1 MKKRDSSIIP
11 ILIDNNWDMIQNL
24 EEYKILEKTEV
35 WQKYTQKYLEYE
47 EKGILNKISETQ
59 EVENVLNSEE
69 YKKYSAKVHPILM
82 KEEMDFITKKKLNVG
97 GAIVNTEGL
106 TKLQGA
112 DYVKRIGDAIT
123 EAVNSVKRIERNP
136 NNRYKKKPLIPN
148 PQFHDTKDFKEFFG
162 KHFAT
167 GEGDIILD
175 FFSGSA
181 TTAHAVMQLNAEDG
195 GNRKYIMV
203 QSPEQCSRDSE
214 AYKAGYRTIAE
225 LGAERIRRAGKKI
238 KQDTGKDIDYGFK
251 YFRVSSPN
259 KKDVCFNP
267 LMSDEEKE
275 QYLNGDKFKEDRT
288 DEDLLYDTFIKAGI
302 QLDRKYQKRTV
313 NGRNYFIVINASI
326 KWDEIKALC
335 TDENEAVGDSF
346 EFCFHN
352 EKRQKEIKYI
362 TRDKY
367 NEYFA
372 NLILNNIYIFI
383 YEKNVSNIVWEKLAK
398 HQPAKI
404 YTVERS
410 LKLLGAEKVKEIVK
424 GISPNTEILVM

>member
-1 MKKRDSSIIP
+1 MIKKDSSIIQN
-11 ILIDNNWDMIQNL
+11 LIDDYYNEFSNL

-35 WQKYTQKYLEYE
+35 WKKYVEKFRELGAQGNFEKIYDTPEY
-47 EKGILNKISETQ
+47 KNLK
-59 EVENVLNSEE
+59 NSEE
-69 YKKYSAKVHPILM
+69 HKKFEEKILPIISKEALNLAINNKV
-82 KEEMDFITKKKLNVG
+82 NVG

-106 TKLQGA
+106 TKLQSA
-112 DYVKRIGDAIT
+112 NYVSRISNAIT
-123 EAVNSVKRIERNP
+123 EAVNSVKKIERNP

-267 LMSDEEKE
+267 LMSDEEKK

-288 DEDLLYDTFIKAGI
+288 DEDLLYETFIKAGI
-302 QLDRKYQKRTV
+302 QLDRKYQKRTN

-326 KWDEIKALC
+326 KWDEVKALSK
-335 TDENEAVGDSF
+335 DEPVDDSL
-346 EFCFHN
+346 EFQFYN
-352 EKRQKEIKYI
+352 EKRQKEKKYI
-362 TRDKY
+362 SLETY
-367 NEYFA
+367 NGYFA

-383 YEKNVSNIVWEKLAK
+383 YEKDVSCIVWEKLAK
-398 HQPAKI
+398 QQPAKI
-404 YTVERS
+404 YTIERS

-424 GISPNTEILVM
+424 GISPKTEILVM

>member
-1 MKKRDSSIIP
+1 MIKKDSSIIP
-11 ILIDNNWDMIQNL
+11 SLIDDFYQEFINL
-24 EEYKILEKTEV
+24 EEYKNLERTEV
-35 WQKYTQKYLEYE
+35 WKKYVEKFRELGAQGNFEKIFDTPEYE
-47 EKGILNKISETQ
+47 NLK
-59 EVENVLNSEE
+59 NSEE
-69 YKKYSAKVHPILM
+69 HKKFEEKILPIIS
-82 KEEMDFITKKKLNVG
+82 KEALSLATDSTLNVG
-97 GAIVNTEGL
+97 GAIVSTKGL

-112 DYVKRIGDAIT
+112 DYVKRVSNAIT
-123 EAVNSVKRIERNP
+123 EAVNSVKKVERNP
-136 NNRYKKKPLIPN
+136 NNRFKKKPLIPN
-148 PQFHDTKDFKEFFG
+148 PQFHDTRDFKEFFG

-181 TTAHAVMQLNAEDG
+181 TTAHAVMDLNAEDG

-214 AYKAGYRTIAE
+214 AYKAGYRTLAE

-238 KQDTGKDIDYGFK
+238 KEDTGKDIDYGFK

-275 QYLNGDKFKEDRT
+275 KYLNGDKFKEDRT

-302 QLDRKYQKRTV
+302 QLDKKVQKRTV

-404 YTVERS
+404 YTIERS

-424 GISPNTEILVM
+424 GISPKTEILVM

>member
-11 ILIDNNWDMIQNL
+11 IWIDNNWDMIQNL

-123 EAVNSVKRIERNP
+123 EAVNSVKKVERNQ

-148 PQFHDTKDFKEFFG
+148 PKFHDTRDFKEFFG
-162 KHFAT
+162 KHFAN

-238 KQDTGKDIDYGFK
+238 KEDTGKDIDYGFK

-326 KWDEIKALC
+326 KWDEVKALSK
-335 TDENEAVGDSF
+335 DEPVDDSL
-346 EFCFHN
+346 EFQFYN
-352 EKRQKEIKYI
+352 EKRQKEKKYI
-362 TRDKY
+362 SLETY
-367 NEYFA
+367 NGYFA

-398 HQPAKI
+398 YQPAKI

>member
-1 MKKRDSSIIP
+1 MTKRDSTIIP
-11 ILIDNNWDMIQNL
+11 SLIGDFLKEKLDEITRK
-24 EEYKILEKTEV
+24 KI
-35 WQKYTQKYLEYE
+35 
-47 EKGILNKISETQ
+47 
-59 EVENVLNSEE
+59 
-69 YKKYSAKVHPILM
+69 
-82 KEEMDFITKKKLNVG
+82 NVG

-106 TKLQGA
+106 TKLQSA
-112 DYVKRIGDAIT
+112 DYVSRISNAIT
-123 EAVNSVKRIERNP
+123 EAVNSVKKVERNP
-136 NNRYKKKPLIPN
+136 NNRFKKKPLIPN
-148 PQFHDTKDFKEFFG
+148 SKFHDTKDFKEFFG

-275 QYLNGDKFKEDRT
+275 KYLNGDKFKEDRT
-288 DEDLLYDTFIKAGI
+288 DEDLLYETFIRAGI

-326 KWDEIKALC
+326 KWDEVKALSK
-335 TDENEAVGDSF
+335 DEPVDDSL
-346 EFCFHN
+346 EFQFYN
-352 EKRQKEIKYI
+352 EKRQKEKKYI
-362 TRDKY
+362 SLETY
-367 NEYFA
+367 NGYFA

-383 YEKNVSNIVWEKLAK
+383 YEKDVSCIVWEKLAK
-398 HQPAKI
+398 QQPAKI
-404 YTVERS
+404 YTIERS

-424 GISPNTEILVM
+424 GISPKTEILVM

>member
-1 MKKRDSSIIP
+1 MIKKDSTIIP
-11 ILIDNNWDMIQNL
+11 NLIDDFYKEFSNL

-35 WQKYTQKYLEYE
+35 WKKYVEKFRELGAQGNFEKIYDTPEYQNL
-47 EKGILNKISETQ
+47 K
-59 EVENVLNSEE
+59 NSEE
-69 YKKYSAKVHPILM
+69 HKKFEEKILPIIS
-82 KEEMDFITKKKLNVG
+82 KEALSLAINNKANVG
-97 GAIVNTEGL
+97 GAIINTEGL

-123 EAVNSVKRIERNP
+123 EAVKSVKRIERNP

-162 KHFAT
+162 KHFAD

-181 TTAHAVMQLNAEDG
+181 TTAHAVMELNAADG

-238 KQDTGKDIDYGFK
+238 KEDTGKDIDYGFK

-259 KKDVCFNP
+259 QKDVCFNP

-275 QYLNGDKFKEDRT
+275 QYLNGDKYKEDRT

-302 QLDRKYQKRTV
+302 QFDRKYQKRTV
-313 NGRNYFIVINASI
+313 NGRNYFIVIDASI
-326 KWDEIKALC
+326 KWDEVKALSK
-335 TDENEAVGDSF
+335 NEPVDDSL
-346 EFCFHN
+346 EFQFYN
-352 EKRQKEIKYI
+352 EKRQIEKKYI
-362 TRDKY
+362 TLESY
-367 NEYFA
+367 NGYFA
-372 NLILNNIYIFI
+372 NLILDNIYIFI

-398 HQPAKI
+398 YQPAKI

-424 GISPNTEILVM
+424 GISPDTEILVM

>member
-11 ILIDNNWDMIQNL
+11 NLIDDFYQEFINL
-24 EEYKILEKTEV
+24 EEYKNLEKTEV
-35 WQKYTQKYLEYE
+35 WKKYVEKFRELGAQGNFEKIFDTPEYE
-47 EKGILNKISETQ
+47 NLK
-59 EVENVLNSEE
+59 NSEE
-69 YKKYSAKVHPILM
+69 HKKFEEKILPIIS
-82 KEEMDFITKKKLNVG
+82 KEALSLATDSTLNVG
-97 GAIVNTEGL
+97 GAIVSTKGL

-112 DYVKRIGDAIT
+112 DYVKRVSNAIT
-123 EAVNSVKRIERNP
+123 EAVNSVKKVERNP
-136 NNRYKKKPLIPN
+136 NNRFKKKPLIPN
-148 PQFHDTKDFKEFFG
+148 PQFHDTRDFKEFFG

-181 TTAHAVMQLNAEDG
+181 TTAHAIMDLNAEDG

-238 KQDTGKDIDYGFK
+238 KEDTGKDIDYGFK

-275 QYLNGDKFKEDRT
+275 QYLNGDKYKEDRT
-288 DEDLLYDTFIKAGI
+288 DEDLLYETFIKAGI

-326 KWDEIKALC
+326 KWDEVKALSK
-335 TDENEAVGDSF
+335 DEPVDDSLELQF
-346 EFCFHN
+346 YN
-352 EKRQKEIKYI
+352 EKRQKEKKYI
-362 TRDKY
+362 SLKTY
-367 NEYFA
+367 NGYFA

-383 YEKNVSNIVWEKLAK
+383 YEKDVSCIVWEKLAK
-398 HQPAKI
+398 QQPAKI
-404 YTVERS
+404 YTIERS

-424 GISPNTEILVM
+424 GISPKTEILVM